1 MILYAFLMLRH
12 FSTFV
17 DCFPRKFYTIFI
29 HFLNH
34 CMSHYLSPTATPHK
48 YTPKKQVKI
57 LFIKA
62 FSPVLN
68 LIAPLNSLSV
78 SRQSHVTPAPA
89 KSYSPLRFS
98 RNSNNRRQ
106 YSAKHRHTQSD
117 FPKEVLIAY
126 RLHILFC
133 IRIPFGDK
141 HTGYTVV

>member
-1 MILYAFLMLRH
+1 MVWLRSTFMRLACLFCHILLKCLILPSMILYASLMLRH

-89 KSYSPLRFS
+89 KSYSPLRF
-98 RNSNNRRQ
+98 
-106 YSAKHRHTQSD
+106 
-117 FPKEVLIAY
+117 FPEQ
-126 RLHILFC
+126 
-133 IRIPFGDK
+133 
-141 HTGYTVV
+141 